1 MIVQKEA
8 VSVAEMARMIG
19 LSRARFYQLIG
30 SAFPPPIYDVATRRP
45 YFSSDLQATC
55 LEVRHRNCGIDGKP
69 VLFYARR
76 MVIAPSR
83 PRPSRKKTAVVNDQH
98 NDLTEGLKSLGLID
112 VTAAQV
118 GAMVKELYPCGV
130 KDVDEGE
137 VLRSVFLAIQRRD
150 TADNLA

>member
-1 MIVQKEA
+1 MIVKEA

-30 SAFPPPIYDVATRRP
+30 SAFPPPVYDVASRRP
-45 YFSSDLQATC
+45 YYSSDLQTKC
-55 LEVRHRNCGIDGKP
+55 LDVRHRNCGIDGKP

-76 MVIAPSR
+76 MMIAPSR
-83 PRPSRKKTAVVNDQH
+83 PRPSRKRTTVVNDQH
-98 NDLTEGLKSLGLID
+98 NDLTEGLKSLGLMD

-118 GAMVKELYPCGV
+118 GATVKQLYPCGV

>member
-30 SAFPPPIYDVATRRP
+30 STFPPPVYDVASRRP
-45 YFSSDLQATC
+45 FYSSDLQAKC
-55 LEVRHRNCGIDGKP
+55 LDVRHRNCGIDGKP

-76 MVIAPSR
+76 MVITPSR
-83 PRPSRKKTAVVNDQH
+83 PRPSQRKTAVVNDQH
-98 NDLTEGLKSLGLID
+98 RELTEGLKSLGLID

-118 GAMVKELYPCGV
+118 GAMIKEIYPGGV
-130 KDVDEGE
+130 KDMDEGE

>member
-1 MIVQKEA
+1 MNIKEA

-30 SAFPPPIYDVATRRP
+30 STFPPPVYDVASRRP
-45 YFSSDLQATC
+45 FYTSDLQAKC
-55 LEVRHRNCGIDGKP
+55 LDVRHRNCGINGKP
-69 VLFYARR
+69 VMFYARR

-83 PRPSRKKTAVVNDQH
+83 PRLSRKKPISANDQH
-98 NDLTEGLKSLGLID
+98 NDLTEGLKSLGLVD

-118 GAMVKELYPCGV
+118 GATVKQLYPCGV
-130 KDVDEGE
+130 KDVDGGE

-150 TADNLA
+150 SVDNLA

>member
-1 MIVQKEA
+1 MIVKEA

-30 SAFPPPIYDVATRRP
+30 STFPPPIYDVETRRP
-45 YFSSDLQATC
+45 YYSSDLQAKC
-55 LEVRHRNCGIDGKP
+55 LDVRHRNCGIDGKP

-76 MVIAPSR
+76 MGIAPSR
-83 PRPSRKKTAVVNDQH
+83 PRPSQRKTAVVNDQH
-98 NDLTEGLKSLGLID
+98 RDLTEGLKSLGLVD

-118 GAMVKELYPCGV
+118 GATVKQLYPCGV